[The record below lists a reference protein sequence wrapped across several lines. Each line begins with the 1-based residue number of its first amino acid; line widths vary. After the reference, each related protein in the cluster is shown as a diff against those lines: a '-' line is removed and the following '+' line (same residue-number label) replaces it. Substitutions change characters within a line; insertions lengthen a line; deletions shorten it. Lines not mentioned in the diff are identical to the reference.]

1 MVASQKRDPKSKRRR
16 NTSIASGTLTT
27 NQKLVFECFKLAS
40 QNKIEE
46 LLELFADDV
55 IIYEPFSKKE
65 EEEGLHGKPAVRS
78 FLNMMTLASDDS
90 LRYDIF
96 SIEEDSNDKIVALV
110 VFEKGDKITA
120 KFAFEMTPPGKDNK
134 DKKIRVVR
142 VEFLDDNYV

>member
-1 MVASQKRDPKSKRRR
+1 MAGQKRDSESKRHG
-16 NTSIASGTLTT
+16 NTSIASRSMTT

-65 EEEGLHGKPAVRS
+65 EGLHGKPAVRS
-78 FLNMMTLASDDS
+78 YLNMMTLASDDS
-90 LRYDIF
+90 LHYNI

-120 KFAFEMTPPGKDNK
+120 KFAFEITPSKDNK
-134 DKKIRVVR
+134 NKKIRVVR
-142 VEFLDDNYV
+142 VEFLDDNHG

>member
-1 MVASQKRDPKSKRRR
+1 MVAGQKRDPKSKRRR
-16 NTSIASGTLTT
+16 NMSIASGRLTT

-65 EEEGLHGKPAVRS
+65 EGLHGKPTVRS

-96 SIEEDSNDKIVALV
+96 SIEEYNNNNKIVALV
-110 VFEKGDKITA
+110 VFEKDDKITA
-120 KFAFEMTPPGKDNK
+120 KFAFEMTPGEDNK

-142 VEFLDDNYV
+142 VEFLDDNRG

>member
-1 MVASQKRDPKSKRRR
+1 MVAGQKRDPKSKRRR
-16 NTSIASGTLTT
+16 NMSIASGRLTT

-65 EEEGLHGKPAVRS
+65 EGLHGKPAVRS

-96 SIEEDSNDKIVALV
+96 SIEEYSNDKIVALV

-120 KFAFEMTPPGKDNK
+120 KFAFEMTPGKDNK

-142 VEFLDDNYV
+142 VEFLDDNHG

>member
-1 MVASQKRDPKSKRRR
+1 MAGQKRDSKSKRHR
-16 NTSIASGTLTT
+16 NTSIASRRMTT

-65 EEEGLHGKPAVRS
+65 EGLHGKPAVRS
-78 FLNMMTLASDDS
+78 YLNMMTLASDDS
-90 LRYDIF
+90 LHYNI
-96 SIEEDSNDKIVALV
+96 SIEEDNNDKIVALV

-120 KFAFEMTPPGKDNK
+120 KFAFEITPSKDNK
-134 DKKIRVVR
+134 NKKIRVVR
-142 VEFLDDNYV
+142 VEFLDDNHG

>member
-1 MVASQKRDPKSKRRR
+1 M
-16 NTSIASGTLTT
+16 SIASRSMTA
-27 NQKLVFECFKLAS
+27 NQKLVFECIKLAS

-65 EEEGLHGKPAVRS
+65 EGLHGKPAVRS
-78 FLNMMTLASDDS
+78 YLNMMTLASDDS
-90 LRYDIF
+90 LRYNI

-120 KFAFEMTPPGKDNK
+120 KFAFEMTPSKDNK
-134 DKKIRVVR
+134 NKKIRVVR
-142 VEFLDDNYV
+142 VEFLDDNHG

>member
-1 MVASQKRDPKSKRRR
+1 MAGQKRDSKSKRHR
-16 NTSIASGTLTT
+16 NTSIESRRMTT

-40 QNKIEE
+40 LNKIEE

-65 EEEGLHGKPAVRS
+65 EGLHGKPAVRS
-78 FLNMMTLASDDS
+78 YLNMMTLASDDS
-90 LRYDIF
+90 LHYNI

-120 KFAFEMTPPGKDNK
+120 KFAFEITPSKDNK
-134 DKKIRVVR
+134 NKKIRVVR
-142 VEFLDDNYV
+142 VEFLDDNHG

>member
-1 MVASQKRDPKSKRRR
+1 M
-16 NTSIASGTLTT
+16 SIASRSMTT
-27 NQKLVFECFKLAS
+27 NQKLVFECIKLAS

-65 EEEGLHGKPAVRS
+65 EGLHGKPAVRS
-78 FLNMMTLASDDS
+78 YLNMMTLASDDS
-90 LRYDIF
+90 LRYNI

-120 KFAFEMTPPGKDNK
+120 KFAFEMTPSKDNK
-134 DKKIRVVR
+134 NKKIRVVR
-142 VEFLDDNYV
+142 VEFLDDNHG

>member
-1 MVASQKRDPKSKRRR
+1 MAGQKRDSKSKRHR
-16 NTSIASGTLTT
+16 NTSIASRSMTA
-27 NQKLVFECFKLAS
+27 NQQLVFECFKLAS

-65 EEEGLHGKPAVRS
+65 EGLHGKPAVRS
-78 FLNMMTLASDDS
+78 YLNMMTLASDDS
-90 LRYDIF
+90 LHYNI

-120 KFAFEMTPPGKDNK
+120 KFAFEITSSKDNK
-134 DKKIRVVR
+134 NKKIRVVR
-142 VEFLDDNYV
+142 VEFLDDNHG